1 MTSLVRQRIPHHKQR
16 TVVTGPSTTRKG
28 IELKRGQLS
37 TRAAQDGQALCSQPM
52 KEIEAPTA
60 TTIRPEPK
68 LLPAPRLKNRTLR
81 HARISLVALA
91 MIALAAGNPCQAI
104 DPQPGDWETYPA
116 TNVFMGFAEHTTS
129 SKLNNTIVGT
139 VPDSHLDST
148 IGIARFMH
156 FGQIA
161 GHTFG
166 LQAILPFGTLNNA
179 KVNGQDLSDASGIS
193 DPILAVGYWF
203 VEDSTQKTWF
213 SFVNFVTVPL
223 GSYDKNKALNLGS
236 NRWQNDIQFDVTK
249 GFLDKWTIDVSADW
263 IHTWDNTEAGA
274 GHQTLRQ
281 NDTFGTYIWLSYDVT
296 SVLRHSILPSAQ
308 GASLSLGYAGLYGG
322 AQSLDGV
329 RTGAAAGR
337 QQIRMTYSQFI
348 TPSVQGL
355 ISFSH
360 DVSATGQFQQNFGV
374 LLRVA
379 KLF

>member
-1 MTSLVRQRIPHHKQR
+1 VTTVTVKKRPQTKQLPGSPFKDR
-16 TVVTGPSTTRKG
+16 TPR
-28 IELKRGQLS
+28 
-37 TRAAQDGQALCSQPM
+37 RAL
-52 KEIEAPTA
+52 
-60 TTIRPEPK
+60 
-68 LLPAPRLKNRTLR
+68 
-81 HARISLVALA
+81 ISLLALG
-91 MIALAAGNPCQAI
+91 MIALAAVNPCQAI

-116 TNVFMGFAEHTTS
+116 NNVLMGFADFTTS
-129 SKLNNTIVGT
+129 SKLNNTVVGT
-139 VPDSHLDST
+139 VPDSHLDSEV
-148 IGIARFMH
+148 GIARFLH
-156 FGQIA
+156 FGQIG

-179 KVNGQDLSDASGIS
+179 KINGQELSDSSGVS
-193 DPILAVGYWF
+193 DPILAAGYWF
-203 VEDSTQKTWF
+203 VEDSKEKTWF
-213 SFVNFVTVPL
+213 SFVNFVTLPL
-223 GSYDKNKALNLGS
+223 GSYDRTRALNLGG

-263 IHTWDNTEAGA
+263 IHTWDNNQAGT

-281 NDTFGTYIWLSYDVT
+281 DDTFGTYVWLSYDVT
-296 SVLRHSILPSAQ
+296 SLLQHSIMPSAQ

-337 QQIRMTYSQFI
+337 QQIRMTYSQFV

-355 ISFSH
+355 VSFSH

-374 LLRVA
+374 LVRVA

>member
-1 MTSLVRQRIPHHKQR
+1 
-16 TVVTGPSTTRKG
+16 VT
-28 IELKRGQLS
+28 
-37 TRAAQDGQALCSQPM
+37 
-52 KEIEAPTA
+52 TA
-60 TTIRPEPK
+60 TVKRRPHTK
-68 LLPAPRLKNRTLR
+68 QLPGCPFKDRTPRR
-81 HARISLVALA
+81 AQISLVALG
-91 MIALAAGNPCQAI
+91 MIALAAVNPCQAI
-104 DPQPGDWETYPA
+104 DPQPGDWETYPV
-116 TNVFMGFAEHTTS
+116 TNVAMGFADFTTS
-129 SKLNNTIVGT
+129 NKLNNTVVGT
-139 VPDSHLDST
+139 VPNSHLDSEV
-148 IGIARFMH
+148 GIARFMH

-166 LQAILPFGTLNNA
+166 LQAIFPFGTLNNA
-179 KVNGQDLSDASGIS
+179 KINGQELSNSSGVS

-203 VEDSTQKTWF
+203 VEDSKQKTWF
-213 SFVNFVTVPL
+213 SFVNFVTVPV
-223 GSYDKNKALNLGS
+223 GSYDKTRALNLGS

-263 IHTWDNTEAGA
+263 IHTWDNTEAGT

-281 NDTFGTYIWLSYDVT
+281 NDTFGTYVWLSYDVT
-296 SVLRHSILPSAQ
+296 SLLQHSILPSAQ

>member
-1 MTSLVRQRIPHHKQR
+1 MARN
-16 TVVTGPSTTRKG
+16 G

-37 TRAAQDGQALCSQPM
+37 TRAAQGGQAMCSQPM
-52 KEIEAPTA
+52 KESEVPTA
-60 TTIRPEPK
+60 TAIRAVPK
-68 LLPAPRLKNRTLR
+68 LRPAPGLKNRTLR

-91 MIALAAGNPCQAI
+91 VIALAAVVPCQAI

-116 TNVFMGFAEHTTS
+116 TNVAMGFADFTTS
-129 SKLNNTIVGT
+129 NKLNNTVVGT
-139 VPDSHLDST
+139 VPDSHLDSEV
-148 IGIARFMH
+148 GIARFMH
-156 FGQIA
+156 FGQIG

-179 KVNGQDLSDASGIS
+179 KINGQELSNSSGVS

-203 VEDSTQKTWF
+203 VEDSKQKTWF

-223 GSYDKNKALNLGS
+223 GSYDKNRVLNLGS

-263 IHTWDNTEAGA
+263 IHTWDNTEAGT

-281 NDTFGTYIWLSYDVT
+281 NDTFGTYVWLSYDVT
-296 SVLRHSILPSAQ
+296 SLLQHSILPSAQ

-348 TPSVQGL
+348 TPSMQGL
-355 ISFSH
+355 ISVSH